1 MAGGA
6 AQNLGAL
13 DLAGVPGDIPE
24 PQAFTALLAEYDR
37 ALSSSQSALAALT
50 RKVEILAEEID
61 IKNRELARAERLAA
75 LGEMAA
81 GVAHEIRNPL
91 GGISLYLEMLNNDVR
106 GNQSATA
113 LCSKISTAVSRLNHI
128 VEAILGF
135 TRQLEPQ
142 PSRIESAWL
151 VDEALGIARPLL
163 DSAGVS
169 PVVDVADG
177 AESFDGDPGLLH
189 QLMLNLIRNA
199 AEASPRQGVVEIG
212 VRRIQARSGPSNR
225 HSAAAAADGPATGKP
240 GSGEIRHYVELS
252 VRDSGR
258 GIEDGVKDRLF
269 QPFASTKKGGTGL
282 GLAFCQRI
290 AEAHGGS
297 IRGDNHPAGGAV
309 FTVRLPFS
317 LRD

>member
-6 AQNLGAL
+6 SHNLGAI
-13 DLAGVPGDIPE
+13 DFAGIPGDVPE
-24 PQAFTALLAEYDR
+24 PQAFSALLAEYDR

-50 RKVEILAEEID
+50 RKVEILADEID
-61 IKNRELARAERLAA
+61 VKNRELARAERLAA

-91 GGISLYLEMLNNDVR
+91 GGISLYLEMLSNDVR
-106 GNQSATA
+106 DNQSAIA

-151 VDEALGIARPLL
+151 VDEALGMARPLL
-163 DSAGVS
+163 ESTGVS
-169 PVVDVADG
+169 PKIEIAVDAG
-177 AESFDGDPGLLH
+177 HFDADPGLLH

-199 AEASPRQGVVEIG
+199 AEASPKRGVVEIG

-225 HSAAAAADGPATGKP
+225 HAAAGGDGAGHPKP
-240 GSGEIRHYVELS
+240 GTGDVRHFVELS
-252 VRDSGR
+252 VRDCGN
-258 GIEDGVKDRLF
+258 GIEDTVKAKLF

-290 AEAHGGS
+290 AEAHGGT
-297 IRGDNHPAGGAV
+297 INGDNHPDGGAV
-309 FTVRLPFS
+309 FTVRLPCGAG
-317 LRD
+317 